1 MKLLALLLALG
12 AVGHGVLTHVRA
24 TDPVP
29 GDADDPSVWIHPTD
43 PSKSLII
50 ATDKEPSA
58 MGGGLYVFGLDGK
71 QNQPHLPLESA
82 NNVDVEQNVHF
93 GNEVWDIA
101 VAAERDR
108 RRLAIFRIDKSSGKL
123 SEVSGSTAVFQG
135 EEGERGAPMGIS
147 IYKRPKDGAVF
158 AVVSRKEGPEE
169 GYLGQY
175 RLSMN
180 AAGEIDAKEVRRFGR
195 CSPAGEI
202 EALLVDDEMGFVY
215 ASDETFGI
223 RKYHA
228 DPDAPNSGQEL
239 AVFGKTG
246 FAEDREGLGVYSTGP
261 GKGYILCSDQ
271 REGGSFLRVFTR
283 DGDHREVA
291 AIQTD
296 ADDTDGIEVVS
307 KSLGNRFE
315 SGMVVMMDSEAKR
328 FLLYP
333 WSALQRSVEH

>member
-1 MKLLALLLALG
+1 MKLLALLLAFG
-12 AVGHGVLTHVRA
+12 VAGHGLLTHVRA

-50 ATDKEPSA
+50 ATDKEPSDK
-58 MGGGLYVFGLDGK
+58 GGGLYVFGLDGK
-71 QNQPHLPLESA
+71 RKQPRLPLESA

-93 GNEVWDIA
+93 GNDVWDIA
-101 VAAERDR
+101 VAAERDK

-135 EEGERGAPMGIS
+135 SEGEQGAPMGIS

-158 AVVSRKEGPEE
+158 AIVSRKEGPEE

-175 RLSMN
+175 RLSLN
-180 AAGEIDAKEVRRFGR
+180 SAGEIDAKEVRRFGL
-195 CSPAGEI
+195 CKPGGEI
-202 EALLVDDEMGFVY
+202 EALLVDDELGFVY
-215 ASDETFGI
+215 AAEETFGI

-228 DPDAPNSGQEL
+228 DPDASNSNQEL

-246 FAEDREGLGVYSTGP
+246 FAEDREGMGLYSTGR

-271 REGGSFLRVFTR
+271 REGGSLLRVFTR

-291 AIQTD
+291 AIETD

-307 KSLGNRFE
+307 QSLGGGFE
-315 SGMVVMMDSEAKR
+315 SGMVVMMDSKGKR

-333 WSALQRSVEH
+333 GSAVQRSMD